1 MSKGLNIHNGT
12 GMIARDATR
21 GILLSYGDTVPAS
34 GSIGY
39 APGCKFIKT
48 NGTSASTVEF
58 VNLGTRA
65 SASFAA
71 SGLQSTSPSIGMGYA
86 TGAGGA
92 VVQATS
98 RTTGVTLNTICG
110 QITTNTTSLAAEA
123 AAAFTVT
130 NSRVAVGDVVVA
142 CIRSGS
148 NGGMTA
154 VQVSAVAAGS
164 FQLNVMNNNVAAGTA
179 ETGAIIINFAIIK
192 AVAA

>member
-1 MSKGLNIHNGT
+1 MSKGLVIHDGT
-12 GMIARDATR
+12 GIIARDPGL
-21 GILLSYGDTVPAS
+21 GILLAYGSTVPPNARS
-34 GSIGY
+34 GY
-39 APGCKFIKT
+39 APGCTFIKT

-58 VNLGTRA
+58 VNLGTKA
-65 SASFAA
+65 SSLFVA
-71 SGLQSTSPSIGMGYA
+71 SGLQSTSPSIGIGYA

-98 RTTGVTLNTICG
+98 RTTGVTLNAICG

-130 NSRVAVGDVVVA
+130 NSSVSVGDVVVA

-154 VQVSAVAAGS
+154 VQVSTVANGS
-164 FQLNVMNNNVAAGTA
+164 FALNVMNNNVAAGTA
-179 ETGAIIINFAIIK
+179 ETGAIIINFVIIK